1 MAATIAEILMAQGQ
15 HAAESRRARGQAW
28 QPFLQYA
35 ANLPR
40 QIMADRQAE
49 QDRSIALA
57 DAQQARDLRG
67 LQMERTGQ
75 ELEAGRREL
84 DAGALEADQRK
95 RFAEL
100 VSDAS
105 LYSEDGL
112 FDKPKALALARSKGW
127 TDLAPALDEYNRAHD
142 KSVWDQRNVQSQIAE
157 RERPKLEQVDP
168 TKDLYRGNELV
179 RSGVVEDKPLTF
191 GALHPVLMNGRRVLV
206 RERSDGA
213 VVDIKGNIVTEAQPD
228 VPPQTSRGVPQYVFA
243 VDPQTGESRRMTE
256 EEAVRIGATQP
267 QGSGGLGGAAVQLRN
282 SRAAAA
288 LNSIERLKQ
297 LAPVRSPGPAGIA
310 QGVGE
315 VAKGYL
321 GYSTKTRQFQALIQ
335 PTAMQ
340 MVAAIQGAANLSDN
354 ERKAMAEMLGSI
366 NTMDYESQMALLQH
380 AADLVSSGAD
390 VEQVEGKWLPVT
402 RAFKVAPG
410 ARVPGGGNTGDTD
423 ALLDE
428 LLRPPNGP

>member
-127 TDLAPALDEYNRAHD
+127 TDLAPTLDEYDREHD
-142 KSVWDQRNVQSQIAE
+142 KSVWDQRNVQGQIAE
-157 RERPKLEQVDP
+157 RERPKTREIKTRNADGSETVRVIEDAPGFEATSTPADTRSLQLQANDALKRGDANEYRRIMRVIQDEAKASRDPNAGLRDPLE
-168 TKDLYRGNELV
+168 TN
-179 RSGVVEDKPLTF
+179 T
-191 GALHPVLMNGRRVLV
+191 
-206 RERSDGA
+206 
-213 VVDIKGNIVTEAQPD
+213 TW
-228 VPPQTSRGVPQYVFA
+228 A
-243 VDPQTGESRRMTE
+243 VDPRDGVTKPMTLA
-256 EEAVRIGATQP
+256 EARRIGATQAP
-267 QGSGGLGGAAVQLRN
+267 TAEMRNKEAGKRTAARAVTAVKDLGSRIITKVGPAQRADAITRGAEAVFGNDPEFRTYQDSRMALAGTLAVEQQGSRVSDADVKALWLPMVPDAYRDTAESYKLKWDLIDAMRGVQLT
-282 SRAAAA
+282 SGGGDDAYA
-288 LNSIERLKQ
+288 EYLK
-297 LAPVRSPGPAGIA
+297 R
-310 QGVGE
+310 
-315 VAKGYL
+315 
-321 GYSTKTRQFQALIQ
+321 
-335 PTAMQ
+335 
-340 MVAAIQGAANLSDN
+340 QGAA
-354 ERKAMAEMLGSI
+354 
-366 NTMDYESQMALLQH
+366 
-380 AADLVSSGAD
+380 
-390 VEQVEGKWLPVT
+390 
-402 RAFKVAPG
+402 G
-410 ARVPGGGNTGDTD
+410 AR
-423 ALLDE
+423 
-428 LLRPPNGP
+428 